1 MRNNKNKLQE
11 YYITCKDYFVELS
24 KKDFDYWFS
33 AYYPT
38 LKTTNGWILDVGC
51 GIGQVVNRLA
61 DEGFCVVGI
70 DISPIGIQIASERG
84 MGAFI
89 VASASNLPFR
99 SASFATVGFYDFL
112 EHTYHP
118 EICLNEM
125 VRVLRQHGKI
135 VASAPNFFQ
144 VIGLSRPYHWHMSGL
159 KQRILNLYDLLRK
172 AIISKISPRK
182 MCFEFMQPRLDPKGQ
197 GGDADAVCVTNPIDI
212 KFHLR
217 KLGVKIVNEYAVPN
231 CPKRIIKKIG
241 KLPFIR
247 SMSGFTFLLGIKM
260 TSDECEVNKNG
271 HSRRSPLEERI
282 LLRAILPSPLFQI
295 LFSVK
300 EQTSPVYRARV

>member
-11 YYITCKDYFVELS
+11 YYMTCKDYFVELS

-33 AYYPT
+33 AYYST
-38 LKTTNGWILDVGC
+38 LKTRNGWILDVGC

-61 DEGFCVVGI
+61 DEGFCAVGI
-70 DISPIGIQIASERG
+70 DVSPIGIQIACKRG
-84 MGAFI
+84 MGDFI

-99 SASFATVGFYDFL
+99 SGSFATVGFYDFL

-125 VRVLRQHGKI
+125 VRVLRHSGKI
-135 VASAPNFFQ
+135 VASAPNFLQ

-159 KQRILNLYDLLRK
+159 KQRILNFYNLLRK
-172 AIISKISPRK
+172 AIISKIVPRK

-217 KLGVKIVNEYAVPN
+217 KLGVKIVNESAAPN
-231 CPKRIIKKIG
+231 NPKRVIKEVG
-241 KLPFIR
+241 KLPFVR
-247 SMSGFTFLLGIKM
+247 SMSSFTLLVGI
-260 TSDECEVNKNG
+260 TSDGREENKNG
-271 HSRRSPLEERI
+271 HSRSKP
-282 LLRAILPSPLFQI
+282 A
-295 LFSVK
+295 
-300 EQTSPVYRARV
+300 